1 MMLASQVRD
10 QLTLLIEQDG
20 DQPLLVDIGLALV
33 QVEEVDLGTEGEGII
48 IWCGDRVEDD

>member
-1 MMLASQVRD
+1 MMLVSQVRD
-10 QLTLLIEQDG
+10 QLTRLIEQDG